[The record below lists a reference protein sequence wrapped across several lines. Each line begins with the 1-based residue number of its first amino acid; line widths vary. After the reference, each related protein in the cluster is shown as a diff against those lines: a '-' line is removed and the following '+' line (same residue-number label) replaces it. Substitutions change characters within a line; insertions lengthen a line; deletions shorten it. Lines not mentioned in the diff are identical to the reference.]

1 MRLGYSLSASLIAA
15 QSCDSMNNIG
25 MEFVDGTP
33 DGPRR
38 IFEANWSGECLMC
51 SRFRIESVLKGSLFD
66 VPGVYVL
73 VGPSR
78 ADLVDNRVR
87 FESELYVG
95 QGDSVSER
103 IQSHLRKKDFWRT
116 AVVFHRPHNPLNAGN
131 IKYLES
137 RLVQFA
143 KDAGNCVLNNSV
155 VPQLP
160 TLSKTE
166 KSDTEQF
173 LTRTLF
179 VLKALGFDFF
189 HKELFPVDE
198 SEPADLAVP
207 EKLRPFIEDVRAAV
221 AKLPDAQFY
230 STKTPDFR
238 AKVVDGKDFRVFA
251 RIKLRKDGFKFDLKD
266 VAVLKLLSQA
276 RLEGYIRDRFFEAH
290 LKAQEYLLAK
300 GGSRSRRKP
309 RRVVRFP

>member
-1 MRLGYSLSASLIAA
+1 
-15 QSCDSMNNIG
+15 MNNIG

-38 IFEANWSGECLMC
+38 LFEANWSGECLMC
-51 SRFRIESVLKGSLFD
+51 SRSRIESVLKGSLFD

-73 VGPSR
+73 VGPSK

-137 RLVQFA
+137 RLVKFA

-155 VPQLP
+155 APQLP

-166 KSDTEQF
+166 KSDTDQF
-173 LTRTLF
+173 LARVLF
-179 VLKALGFDFF
+179 VLQALGFDFF
-189 HKELFPVDE
+189 HKEVFTFDD
-198 SEPADLAVP
+198 SEQPKEPAVP
-207 EKLRPFIEDVRAAV
+207 EKLKLFIEDLRSVV

-230 STKTPDFR
+230 TTKTPDFR
-238 AKVVDGKDFRVFA
+238 AKVVNGKDFRVFA
-251 RIKLRKDGFKFDLKD
+251 RLKLRKDGFKLDLKD
-266 VAVLKLLSQA
+266 VEDIEGVGLSSHT
-276 RLEGYIRDRFFEAH
+276 RLEAYMRNQFLEAYS
-290 LKAQEYLLAK
+290 KAQNYLLAK
-300 GGSRSRRKP
+300 NGGDSGKKK
-309 RRVVRFP
+309 